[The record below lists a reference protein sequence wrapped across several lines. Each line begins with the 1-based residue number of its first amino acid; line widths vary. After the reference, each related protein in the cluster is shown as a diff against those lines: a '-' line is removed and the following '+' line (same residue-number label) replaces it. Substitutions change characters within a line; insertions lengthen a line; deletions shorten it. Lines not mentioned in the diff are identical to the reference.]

1 MNNALSFKLKNLP
14 HKPGCYLWKNNK
26 NEIIYVGK
34 AINLY
39 KRCHQYFDKPHD
51 YKTMRLIQDISDLDF
66 IVVGTENEALI
77 LENQLIKKHRPK
89 YNILLKDSQGYPYFV
104 LTNHKHPQLKYT
116 YFTNR
121 YKGKYY
127 GPLAAKTF
135 EKKELKNLIDN
146 LFPLRKCNQIP
157 KKKCLYY
164 DIGQCLGPC
173 IKKIDLNVY
182 DDIKKSINSFFTGK
196 ANNIIKQLK
205 AKEQQ
210 AVKKLHFEEANRIKK
225 TLSSIAEFKKYQTI
239 DLNAKTN
246 IDVLGFVS
254 RDNLLFINLFT
265 YINGKLIAKVQ
276 ETYEY
281 FFDLD
286 DAITN
291 WLIQYYLT
299 NQNKPKILYINLPQ
313 KIIKQLNQIFG
324 FKIMVPKKGKKKQI
338 LQNAIDNSY
347 EYSKSNYLAYQVKCE
362 TRLVALE
369 QLKMLLGIDCVDH
382 IVAFDISNL
391 FSANTVAG
399 MISVVNGSFD
409 KSSFRK
415 YILDKDI
422 TSDYE
427 AMKSVLTRY
436 LTKNRDKLPDLII
449 LDGGKIQV
457 NVGLEICQKLG
468 IHNCA
473 IMGLVKNNKHQTN
486 AIFYKNKTIKL
497 DHKSPL
503 YNFLANIQNKVHQY
517 AISFF
522 RKRHR
527 KSFFA

>member
-1 MNNALSFKLKNLP
+1 
-14 HKPGCYLWKNNK
+14 
-26 NEIIYVGK
+26 
-34 AINLY
+34 
-39 KRCHQYFDKPHD
+39 
-51 YKTMRLIQDISDLDF
+51 MRLIQDISDLDF

-182 DDIKKSINSFFTGK
+182 DDIKKSINNFFTGK

-254 RDNLLFINLFT
+254 QDNLLFINLFT

-291 WLIQYYLT
+291 
-299 NQNKPKILYINLPQ
+299 
-313 KIIKQLNQIFG
+313 
-324 FKIMVPKKGKKKQI
+324 
-338 LQNAIDNSY
+338 
-347 EYSKSNYLAYQVKCE
+347 
-362 TRLVALE
+362 
-369 QLKMLLGIDCVDH
+369 
-382 IVAFDISNL
+382 
-391 FSANTVAG
+391 
-399 MISVVNGSFD
+399 
-409 KSSFRK
+409 
-415 YILDKDI
+415 
-422 TSDYE
+422 
-427 AMKSVLTRY
+427 
-436 LTKNRDKLPDLII
+436 
-449 LDGGKIQV
+449 
-457 NVGLEICQKLG
+457 
-468 IHNCA
+468 
-473 IMGLVKNNKHQTN
+473 
-486 AIFYKNKTIKL
+486 
-497 DHKSPL
+497 
-503 YNFLANIQNKVHQY
+503 
-517 AISFF
+517 
-522 RKRHR
+522 
-527 KSFFA
+527 